1 MSTVVNRRIRG
12 IAPAPRSP
20 WERAWKSLSAR
31 DSRIRTAAALL
42 AAFAM
47 YLGTNGWA
55 PPFPFRSGQTP
66 DRDLVARVNFSVLDE
81 VATRNARY
89 EARRQSLCVYLN
101 RTQPLEE
108 MKQKLIDQVL
118 LVKSS
123 LELDSKTLEIWNAF
137 LPASAET
144 SVDTSADNSS
154 DASTEEVNAAF
165 LVDYERFKEAL
176 SSDSNLSKV
185 KRAIDIAFIDFDKY
199 GLLRTLEH
207 DIDDG
212 PLTELRIVRD
222 DSSRA
227 SERVNTSNVR
237 IDEIGDD
244 LEPKLLTAFATE
256 FEPDAAQVLS
266 RHLFAWIRPSL
277 PTTLTFDRQLTEAAE
292 QEAERDVL
300 DVQRNFEPG
309 DSLEWRLTDSTQ
321 PDRIRGG
328 QPLGEDDL
336 ALLQAE
342 HSAFVADM
350 GAFDRMLY
358 SFANL
363 GMFSAMF
370 LLCGAYLF
378 YREPQLFADVP
389 RVIGLVLMYTI
400 TVLAVYVVSRDNWR
414 GELIPVLLFT
424 MIVSIAYRH
433 ELALMLAAA
442 IALVCSFTTG
452 QGLPALVVLFGT
464 SATASF
470 LCGAIR
476 SRTRLVWVGLAAA
489 AIAMPTTLGVYL
501 LSGQPMMIEL
511 PDGGIAPNTALI
523 RMSLWYGVSAILGA
537 FMMAAL
543 LPFIEKTFGI
553 ETDMRLL
560 ELGIPSHPLLQSLI
574 LRAPG
579 TYNHSINV
587 ASLAEEAA
595 KQIGA
600 NSLLCRV
607 GAYFHDIGKMCKP
620 EYFVENQTEGNKHQ
634 SLNPQMSTLIILSHV
649 KDGVELAR
657 EHRLPKRIIDFI
669 EQHHGTTLVE
679 YFFEQ
684 ARRQQAESGQSGEVN
699 PGSFRYPGPKPQ
711 SKETA
716 VLMLSDACESASRT
730 LVDPTPARIENLV
743 REISRKKLYDGQFD
757 ECSLTLRELRLIENS
772 LIKTINAMFH
782 ARVRYPEPSSS

>member
-1 MSTVVNRRIRG
+1 MSTPVTRRIRG

-20 WERAWKSLSAR
+20 WERAWKAVSSR
-31 DSRIRTAAALL
+31 DSRIRIAAALL
-42 AAFAM
+42 AAVAM
-47 YLGTNGWA
+47 WLGTNGWS

-81 VATRNARY
+81 GATRNARY
-89 EARRQSLCVYLN
+89 EAGRATLCIYIN
-101 RTQPLEE
+101 QPQPIEE

-123 LELDSKTLEIWNAF
+123 QALDDVPTDVWRTFVAPLVESPNGE
-137 LPASAET
+137 P
-144 SVDTSADNSS
+144 VVPS
-154 DASTEEVNAAF
+154 DEQVE
-165 LVDYERFKEAL
+165 YERFKEAL
-176 SSDSNLSKV
+176 ASDSNLAKL
-185 KRAIDIAFIDFDKY
+185 KRALDVALIDFDKY
-199 GLLRTLEH
+199 GLLRTLSH
-207 DIDDG
+207 TIDDG
-212 PLTELRIVRD
+212 PLTEIRVVRE
-222 DSSRA
+222 DSTRS
-227 SERVNTSNVR
+227 SHRVNTSDVR

-244 LEPKLLTAFATE
+244 LQPRLLAALGAE
-256 FEPDAAQVLS
+256 FEQDGAQVLS
-266 RHLFAWIRPSL
+266 RHLFSWIRPSL
-277 PTTLTFDRQLTEAAE
+277 PETLTFDRTMTELAAR
-292 QEAERDVL
+292 EAESLVE
-300 DVQRNFEPG
+300 DVQRNFEIG
-309 DSLEWRLTDSTQ
+309 DRLEWRLTDSTQ

-328 QPLGEDDL
+328 QPLDEDDL
-336 ALLQAE
+336 ALLRAE
-342 HSAFVADM
+342 HQAFV
-350 GAFDRMLY
+350 GAMSAVDRLLHTL
-358 SFANL
+358 ANL

-378 YREPQLFADVP
+378 YREPNLFADVP
-389 RVIGLVLMYTI
+389 RVIGLILMFTI
-400 TVLAVYVVSRDNWR
+400 TVLTVYVVSRDNWR

-433 ELALMLAAA
+433 ELALMLSAAVS
-442 IALVCSFTTG
+442 LVCAFTTG
-452 QGLPALVVLFGT
+452 QGLPELVVLFGT

-489 AIAMPTTLGVYL
+489 GIAMPTTLGVYL
-501 LSGQPMMIEL
+501 LSGQPMVIEL
-511 PDGGIAPNTALI
+511 LEGGFMPNYALI
-523 RMSLWYGVSAILGA
+523 RMSLWFGVSAMLGA
-537 FMMAAL
+537 FVMAAL

-620 EYFVENQTEGNKHQ
+620 EYFVENQTDGNKHQ
-634 SLNPQMSTLIILSHV
+634 SLNPQMSTLVILSHV

-657 EHRLPKRIIDFI
+657 EHRLPQRIIDFI

-684 ARRQQAESGQSGEVN
+684 AKRQQAESGQGGEIN